1 MITTK
6 TNLLIDKIVR
16 GVAVNKNQEIDY
28 TADITV
34 DLDKDIYFEYAIVDE
49 GAIDDPNVNFTQAR
63 KRVTLKHVNSD
74 GIYKKKVLLIKSLE
88 KSSSQVTVDVER
100 LIVTSVNS
108 GVGLETLGPRG
119 TVFLNSAVPADTAQT
134 PWYKNPVIIAVIIG
148 IVLLVAMFAISKRK
162 GSNPERSMF
171 ID

>member
-34 DLDKDIYFEYAIVDE
+34 DLDKDVYFEYAIVDE
-49 GAIDDPNVNFTQAR
+49 GAIDDPNVNFLQAR
-63 KRVTLKHVNSD
+63 KRATLKHVNSD
-74 GIYKKKVLLIKSLE
+74 GIYKKKVLLLKSLE

-100 LIVTSVNS
+100 LIVSPANAA
-108 GVGLETLGPRG
+108 LETLGPRG

-162 GSNPERSMF
+162 GGNAERSMF